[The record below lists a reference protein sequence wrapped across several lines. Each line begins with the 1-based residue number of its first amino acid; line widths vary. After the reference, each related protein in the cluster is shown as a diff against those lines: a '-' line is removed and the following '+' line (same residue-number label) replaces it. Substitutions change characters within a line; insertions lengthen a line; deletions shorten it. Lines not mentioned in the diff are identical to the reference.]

1 MEFNLKDPTTRSAVI
16 QFTETGA
23 TAGCPFCRGRMI
35 ASVSPGERIII
46 LKGPNVGREATVSRE
61 PGLPDEFLVKFDSAP
76 PRQLTRVAYQR
87 DLFAYL
93 PLGEMPNWLCSLSI
107 DDLCSIDLSALDLAV
122 NRAVRAMKRWSTSA
136 LLPLIATVRH
146 RRLPVLG
153 AEPWPTLEA
162 HGIPE
167 SLKHDFCRKF
177 DFAIELLISMHGRPP
192 VQKRRVRAMSIGRY
206 LTPFEKKSFGP
217 VPA

>member
-1 MEFNLKDPTTRSAVI
+1 
-16 QFTETGA
+16 
-23 TAGCPFCRGRMI
+23 
-35 ASVSPGERIII
+35 
-46 LKGPNVGREATVSRE
+46 
-61 PGLPDEFLVKFDSAP
+61 
-76 PRQLTRVAYQR
+76 
-87 DLFAYL
+87 
-93 PLGEMPNWLCSLSI
+93 
-107 DDLCSIDLSALDLAV
+107 
-122 NRAVRAMKRWSTSA
+122 MKRWSTSA

-217 VPA
+217 SPGIEGGGKAQLSGSNARRLDRHARPRPNAGSCSRRGDRDQRRSSVAARGSVAIEKRSRRGRCRRSAAMKNNSPFVRCRTEAPATII